1 MISMTVGEMM
11 HHLQKIS
18 NEEEEAQDAIEL
30 TEDKD
35 NEALVKPT
43 AEDLKAR
50 LQDSQVTHRNP
61 VFHWIVRIL
70 CVVTL
75 VFTVIGL
82 MSNYLQIKMIFFKQ
96 NHYSAV
102 TAIKALF
109 SMG

>member
-1 MISMTVGEMM
+1 M

-18 NEEEEAQDAIEL
+18 NEEEEKAQDAIEDP
-30 TEDKD
+30 EDKD

-70 CVVTL
+70 CVVTF
-75 VFTVIGL
+75 VFTVIAL